1 MKNLVTTY
9 ISILCLILIL
19 ISQVYIVVDYYHL
32 INESLKRE
40 INVVMDDAYHTELNL
55 RQKSRVKGSKIL
67 AVPPIKTSKNTV
79 VYNFDKMQHKN
90 SINKNDVMAVLNT
103 AINDYISKEKPLNIR
118 KLDSITSSILH
129 TRGIESDFVIRTINP
144 TTNNV
149 LESSKKSFAKSQFLI
164 YSKVLPLD
172 FENKKS
178 LQLILLNPLTNI
190 FKRMG
195 TLLIGSFL
203 LSLFC
208 FYGIWFLFRTQARQ
222 KKLMA
227 VKNDFFGNTAHELK
241 RPVAQ
246 LHLALEALSRP
257 GIDENKAKKERYL
270 TISKEATKDMSE
282 KITMIMTL
290 SMAEEGVFKLNYSD
304 FNLLEEVRKL
314 KEQFSAITEK
324 DISIEIENT
333 DADIQI
339 KADKDHLRQCIANL
353 IDNAIKYSGVPVR
366 ILIRI
371 NRMKDLLRLS
381 VQDNGIGINP
391 EKLSSVFEKYTRLNT
406 ASGSPSGFGIG
417 LSYVKTVVEKHAGH
431 IEVQSEPGKGSE
443 FILSLPV

>member
-1 MKNLVTTY
+1 MKTRVIMYLSLLG
-9 ISILCLILIL
+9 IGLILFMQAYL
-19 ISQVYIVVDYYHL
+19 VYTNYKQARSYLTH
-32 INESLKRE
+32 ES
-40 INVVMDDAYHTELNL
+40 DAVIDEAFLTELNQRNTFYKHL
-55 RQKSRVKGSKIL
+55 SGEDTLKTPPPRTIQNSTQYNMSEIKAYRNNLTLFTTLILNRFVSKT
-67 AVPPIKTSKNTV
+67 VPMNLH
-79 VYNFDKMQHKN
+79 N
-90 SINKNDVMAVLNT
+90 
-103 AINDYISKEKPLNIR
+103 
-118 KLDSITSSILH
+118 LDSITGTILKAKNIQSKYVV
-129 TRGIESDFVIRTINP
+129 RVIDCKTGKVKEQSARQPALSVFQIP
-144 TTNNV
+144 SQIQDV
-149 LESSKKSFAKSQFLI
+149 DLDKKI
-164 YSKVLPLD
+164 
-172 FENKKS
+172 S
-178 LQLILLNPLTNI
+178 LQLVLINPFAII

-195 TLLIGSFL
+195 ILLASSVL
-203 LSLFC
+203 VALFC
-208 FYGIWFLFRTQARQ
+208 FYGLWFLFRTQARQ
-222 KKLMA
+222 KILMK
-227 VKNDFFGNTAHELK
+227 VKNDFFGHTAHELK

-270 TISKEATKDMSE
+270 AISKEATKDMSE

-290 SMAEEGVFKLNYSD
+290 SMAEEGVFNLNYSD

-324 DISIEIENT
+324 DISIEIENA

-339 KADKDHLRQCIANL
+339 KADKEHLRQCIANL
-353 IDNAIKYSGVPVR
+353 IDNAIKYSGMSVK